1 MGEGADGVGRF
12 GGGELTELGAGAV
25 RDGKDGGR
33 VKPHRSSR
41 PDGAKSHGPISAA
54 TEARRVLSGP
64 GAGPKKVLP
73 VSPVPTVTAGWM
85 MRGSSPLAAGV
96 RRAGRS

>member
-1 MGEGADGVGRF
+1 
-12 GGGELTELGAGAV
+12 
-25 RDGKDGGR
+25 
-33 VKPHRSSR
+33 
-41 PDGAKSHGPISAA
+41 
-54 TEARRVLSGP
+54 LSGP